1 MLDAATQLVD
11 LPDNPVPEGAN
22 AGYLTTPDGIRLRFA
37 YWRATASP
45 LKGTITLLQGRAE
58 FIEKYFE
65 TIEDLRLRGYA
76 VATFDWRG
84 QGGSERLL
92 SNPRRGHVDDFSD
105 YLTDLDTMLSG
116 VTLANLP
123 GPHFALAHSTGGA
136 IILHGTERL
145 ATRLERAVLT
155 SPLIGLG
162 KIGWPPEV
170 VSPLAHAL
178 SGLGFG
184 TAFVPGGSDT
194 IRQPFE
200 GNWLSHDERR
210 YERTLQILDEAPQL
224 EIGAPTIDWLAAA
237 SRAMKRFASA
247 DFGPSMRLPVL
258 MIGAG
263 NDRIV
268 STRAIEQLAK
278 RTRSAR
284 YLEIAGAKHE
294 LLMESNFY
302 RDQALEAMDAFFSS
316 Y

>member
-1 MLDAATQLVD
+1 MLDSATQLVD
-11 LPDNPVPEGAN
+11 LPGNPQPEGTS
-22 AGYLTTPDGIRLRFA
+22 AGYVTTPDGIRLRFA

-65 TIEDLRLRGYA
+65 TVNDLRSRGYA
-76 VATFDWRG
+76 VVTFDWRG

-92 SNPRRGHVDDFSD
+92 NNPRRGHVDDFSD
-105 YLTDLDTMLSG
+105 YLTDLDTMLTN

-162 KIGWPPEV
+162 RIGWPPAI

-184 TAFVPGGSDT
+184 TAYVPGGSDT

-210 YERTLQILDEAPQL
+210 YERMHRILDAAPHL
-224 EIGAPTIDWLAAA
+224 EIGAPTVDWLAAA
-237 SRAMKRFASA
+237 SRAMKQFASA
-247 DFGPSMRLPVL
+247 DFGPSMRLAVL

-284 YLEIAGAKHE
+284 YLEIPGARHE
-294 LLMESNFY
+294 LLMESDFY
-302 RDQALEAMDAFFSS
+302 RDQALEAMDAFFSNA
-316 Y
+316 